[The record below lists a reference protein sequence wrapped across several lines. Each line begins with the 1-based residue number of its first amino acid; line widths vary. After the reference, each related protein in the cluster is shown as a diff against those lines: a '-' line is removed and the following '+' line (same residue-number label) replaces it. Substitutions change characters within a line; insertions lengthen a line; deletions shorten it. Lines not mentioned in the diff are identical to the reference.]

1 MKKPCSSRF
10 SHCAV
15 VGGLLLAAVP
25 VLGDSLWNARTSSSI
40 ISVHRARAVGDILT
54 VLVQENNTATK
65 ENKTST
71 AKSSSVDASIASFLY
86 SPAASGLLTKGGK
99 LPAMKMS
106 GANNFDGGGKINN
119 SETITAN
126 IAVRVI
132 DVLPNGN
139 LVIEGSRKTSFSGE
153 TQEAVLRGVI
163 RFDDIQANN
172 TVYSYNIADATI
184 KYVSNGAVTDS
195 QKKSWFTKVWD
206 KVSPF

>member
-1 MKKPCSSRF
+1 MPKPF
-10 SHCAV
+10 
-15 VGGLLLAAVP
+15 LLPYSCWPLAT
-25 VLGDSLWNARTSSSI
+25 VLLVSGPLLRADSLWNQRTSTSLV
-40 ISVHRARAVGDILT
+40 SVKRARSVGDILT
-54 VLVQENNTATK
+54 ILVQESNTATK

-71 AKSSSVDASIASFLY
+71 AKSSSVDASISSFLY

-99 LPAMKMS
+99 LPAMKVS

-119 SETITAN
+119 SETINAN
-126 IAVRVI
+126 IAVRVV

-139 LVIEGSRKTSFSGE
+139 LVIEGSRQTSFSGE
-153 TQEAVLRGVI
+153 TQEAVLRGVV
-163 RFDDIQANN
+163 RGEDVQANN

-184 KYVSNGAVTDS
+184 KYVSKGSVTDA